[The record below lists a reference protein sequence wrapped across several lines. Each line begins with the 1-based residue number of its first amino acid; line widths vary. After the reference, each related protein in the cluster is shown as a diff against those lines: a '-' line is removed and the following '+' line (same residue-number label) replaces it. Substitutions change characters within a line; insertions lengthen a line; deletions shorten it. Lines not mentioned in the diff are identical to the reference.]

1 MNQEFY
7 ADKVSNIY
15 VNATT
20 VRVDFAS
27 LNPAAPD
34 KEGSPV
40 YTETIRLIMPL
51 TGFTEAFS
59 LSHHVIGQLIEKG
72 VLTFVPPQPLPTA
85 SQPEMAEALTHE
97 K

>member
-15 VNATT
+15 VNGTT

-27 LNPAAPD
+27 LNPASLD
-34 KEGSPV
+34 KDGSPV
-40 YTETIRLIMPL
+40 YTENVRLIIPL

-59 LSHHVIGQLIEKG
+59 LSHQVIGQLIEKG
-72 VLTFVPPQPLPTA
+72 VLTFVPPQPVPTV
-85 SQPEMAEALTHE
+85 SQPEKAEALTHE
-97 K
+97 D